1 MNDQII
7 KISDVIEDIKENM
20 TDNQYKIIMDSLMVI
35 NNCHFIDNNLEKR
48 IEEINFRLT
57 KIEDKIITMFIK
69 DFQV

>member
-20 TDNQYKIIMDSLMVI
+20 TDSQYKIIMDSLMII
-35 NNCHFIDNNLEKR
+35 NNSHFLDNNLEKR